1 MTLNKRIYEQMNPC
15 YLLSKLQGNMVK
27 ISGTLGIF
35 RKQGI
40 ERVILKYMHAK
51 KKKKYMHATY
61 IIDG

>member
-1 MTLNKRIYEQMNPC
+1 MNPC